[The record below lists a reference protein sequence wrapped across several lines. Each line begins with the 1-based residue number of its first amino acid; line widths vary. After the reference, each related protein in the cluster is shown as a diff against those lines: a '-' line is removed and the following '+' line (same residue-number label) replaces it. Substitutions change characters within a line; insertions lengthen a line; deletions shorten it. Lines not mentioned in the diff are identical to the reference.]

1 MRLYTFLFAAAAVLC
16 AGPVVAAEMTPV
28 GTWKTIDDETKK
40 VKSIVEISEVNG
52 EIVGKVKEVLQSD
65 KGPNPLCDQ
74 CEGERKNQP
83 VTGMTIIWGMKKD
96 GDVWDGGT
104 ILDPKNG
111 NTYGC
116 KLTPIENG
124 EKLQVRGFKGFSLLG
139 RTQIWERVTP

>member
-1 MRLYTFLFAAAAVLC
+1 MRSYSCLLTAAAALFASSVI
-16 AGPVVAAEMTPV
+16 AAEMTPV

-40 VKSIVEISEVNG
+40 VKSIVEISEANG
-52 EIVGKVKEVLQSD
+52 VVTGKVKEVLQSD
-65 KGPNPLCDQ
+65 TGPHPICDK

-83 VTGMTIIWGMKKD
+83 VEGMTIIWDMKKD

-111 NTYGC
+111 STYGC
-116 KLTPIENG
+116 KLTPTEG
-124 EKLQVRGFKGFSLLG
+124 GSKLLVRGFKGFSLLG